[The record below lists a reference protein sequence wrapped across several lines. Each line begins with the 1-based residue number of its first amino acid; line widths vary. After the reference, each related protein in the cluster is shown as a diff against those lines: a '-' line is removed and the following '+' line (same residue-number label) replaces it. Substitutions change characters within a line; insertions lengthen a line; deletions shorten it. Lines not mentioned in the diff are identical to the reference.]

1 MAVTKDTVY
10 IKSEQNVE
18 VKKREVRLGDIL
30 SLECTNEK
38 IAARIKTILLLKI
51 PDTGKHRYVVS
62 ILKIIECIHREYPNL
77 DIQNLGVPDIIVTYE
92 EQKVTNPIG
101 HFLKIVGVVAVTF
114 IGAGFSIMAF
124 NNDVD
129 VSRLCAQIYEFFMG
143 KPKEGFSVLEL
154 TYCVGLI
161 VGILAFFNHF
171 GGKKFTVDPTPME
184 VEMRLYENDIQTT
197 LIENYSRK
205 EQEMDVGKTSHSRS
219 HRT

>member
-114 IGAGFSIMAF
+114 IGRIFHYG
-124 NNDVD
+124 V
-129 VSRLCAQIYEFFMG
+129 Q
-143 KPKEGFSVLEL
+143 
-154 TYCVGLI
+154 
-161 VGILAFFNHF
+161 
-171 GGKKFTVDPTPME
+171 
-184 VEMRLYENDIQTT
+184 
-197 LIENYSRK
+197 
-205 EQEMDVGKTSHSRS
+205 
-219 HRT
+219 

>member
-1 MAVTKDTVY
+1 M
-10 IKSEQNVE
+10 
-18 VKKREVRLGDIL
+18 RLGDIL

-114 IGAGFSIMAF
+114 IGAGFFPLWRSITMWMF
-124 NNDVD
+124 HDCL
-129 VSRLCAQIYEFFMG
+129 RRFMSFLW
-143 KPKEGFSVLEL
+143 ESQ
-154 TYCVGLI
+154 
-161 VGILAFFNHF
+161 
-171 GGKKFTVDPTPME
+171 KKGSACW
-184 VEMRLYENDIQTT
+184 N
-197 LIENYSRK
+197 
-205 EQEMDVGKTSHSRS
+205 
-219 HRT
+219 

>member
-30 SLECTNEK
+30 SLECANEK

-77 DIQNLGVPDIIVTYE
+77 DIQNLGVPDIIITYE

-101 HFLKIVGVVAVTF
+101 HFLKIVGVVA
-114 IGAGFSIMAF
+114 ALDSPLW
-124 NNDVD
+124 
-129 VSRLCAQIYEFFMG
+129 RLITMWMSHDCFHRFMSFLWEN
-143 KPKEGFSVLEL
+143 PKKDSV
-154 TYCVGLI
+154 YW
-161 VGILAFFNHF
+161 N
-171 GGKKFTVDPTPME
+171 
-184 VEMRLYENDIQTT
+184 
-197 LIENYSRK
+197 
-205 EQEMDVGKTSHSRS
+205 
-219 HRT
+219 